1 MQLMRQDV
9 AISAARGWGGC
20 PANVPK
26 SAARL
31 SRQPA
36 RSHRRQP
43 PSTPSLVLEW
53 KELFPVHST
62 ENVEMLHVL
71 QFKSSLM
78 QRV

>member
-20 PANVPK
+20 PANMPK
-26 SAARL
+26 SVARL

-43 PSTPSLVLEW
+43 PSTPSLVLEG
-53 KELFPVHST
+53 KRISSIRST
-62 ENVEMLHVL
+62 ENVEMLHAL
-71 QFKSSLM
+71 
-78 QRV
+78 

>member
-9 AISAARGWGGC
+9 AFSAARGWGR
-20 PANVPK
+20 VPGQRDAEGA
-26 SAARL
+26 SRL

-43 PSTPSLVLEW
+43 PSTPSLVLEG
-53 KELFPVHST
+53 KRISSIRSN

-71 QFKSSLM
+71 
-78 QRV
+78 